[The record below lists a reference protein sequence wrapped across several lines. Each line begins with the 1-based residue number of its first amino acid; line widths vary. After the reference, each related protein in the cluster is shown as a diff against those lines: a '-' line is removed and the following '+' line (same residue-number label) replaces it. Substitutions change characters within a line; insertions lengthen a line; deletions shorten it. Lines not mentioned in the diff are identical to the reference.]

1 MKNLP
6 STFSELPPAL
16 DWSIEEYGN
25 QQKLSRNYMI
35 GIGLMASP
43 LIIKYGY
50 TTLSWTQKEP
60 LVKAGRKLLDKKKRK
75 KRSPPKPRNSIPTV
89 MLPAV
94 RGTKVIDFQLLLTAS
109 TDSTT
114 AWIEIHIHFSLEL
127 QFAFFCTWKKHHK
140 PRMIKKSNNHGT
152 YKFNFVGVSRH
163 FSSSIEL

>member
-1 MKNLP
+1 
-6 STFSELPPAL
+6 
-16 DWSIEEYGN
+16 
-25 QQKLSRNYMI
+25 
-35 GIGLMASP
+35 MASP

-75 KRSPPKPRNSIPTV
+75 KRSPPKSRNSIPTV

-127 QFAFFCTWKKHHK
+127 QFAYFALERSIKNLEWSKNQTTMAPTNSTLLEYLDTFQAALNCKHGNLFWEIIVCWILN
-140 PRMIKKSNNHGT
+140 R
-152 YKFNFVGVSRH
+152 F
-163 FSSSIEL
+163 